1 MFKIKTKRLNTYE
14 VKPPKWILEPNE
26 DRKIHFKII
35 KPLSQEQLSDMVSKD
50 RFLLEV
56 IKINQE

>member
-35 KPLSQEQLSDMVSKD
+35 KPLSQE
-50 RFLLEV
+50 
-56 IKINQE
+56 